1 MRQREGL
8 CVIKVLNVISDT
20 NIGGAGKCV
29 LTFLKYYSK
38 DEFDLAV
45 VIPKNSLLKP
55 EIEKLGARCIEVDA
69 LADKSLDFKAVSRLL
84 KIFKAEKPDVIHC
97 HAAMSAR
104 IAGRLYKR
112 AKIVYTR
119 HSVFEPSPAISRGIG
134 KRINGFVNN
143 ATADKIIAVAD
154 AAKDNL
160 TKTGVSDKKIIVIQ
174 NGVEPLKPLPESEKQ
189 KIRSEYGVGENDFI
203 LGIAARLNEV
213 KGHIYILE
221 ALKMLIDDGITNA
234 KLIIAGTGDYEDT
247 IRRKIAELNL
257 GENVVMAGFVK
268 DVSGFMN
275 ILSVSVN
282 SSFGTE
288 ATSLALLEGMSLGVP
303 AVVSD
308 FGGNPGVI
316 EEGVNGY
323 LFESKNSRQMY
334 EKLKLALQN
343 GIALKDMCKKVFEE
357 RFRAEIMTEKIQQVY
372 RNLAKEIRK

>member
-69 LADKSLDFKAVSRLL
+69 LADKSLDFKAISRLL

-134 KRINGFVNN
+134 KKINGFVNN

-221 ALKMLIDDGITNA
+221 ALKMLIDDGVTNA

-282 SSFGTE
+282 ASFGTE

-343 GIALKDMCKKVFEE
+343 GIALKDMCKKVFEK

>member
-119 HSVFEPSPAISRGIG
+119 HSVFEPSPTISRGIG

-282 SSFGTE
+282 ASFGTE

>member
-69 LADKSLDFKAVSRLL
+69 LADKSLDFKAVSQLL

-119 HSVFEPSPAISRGIG
+119 HSVFEPSPTISRGIG

-143 ATADKIIAVAD
+143 ATADRIIAVAD

-282 SSFGTE
+282 ASFGTE
-288 ATSLALLEGMSLGVP
+288 ATSLALLEGMSLGIP

>member
-134 KRINGFVNN
+134 KKINGFVNN
-143 ATADKIIAVAD
+143 ATADRIIAVAD

-160 TKTGVSDKKIIVIQ
+160 TKTGVSDKKITVIQ

-221 ALKMLIDDGITNA
+221 ALKMLIDDGITNV

-282 SSFGTE
+282 ASFGTE

-357 RFRAEIMTEKIQQVY
+357 RFRAEIMTKKIQQVY

>member
-112 AKIVYTR
+112 AEIVYTR

-134 KRINGFVNN
+134 KKINGFVNN

-160 TKTGVSDKKIIVIQ
+160 TKTGVSDKKITVIQ
-174 NGVEPLKPLPESEKQ
+174 NGVEPLKPLSESEKQ

-282 SSFGTE
+282 ASFGTE
-288 ATSLALLEGMSLGVP
+288 ATSLALLEGMSLGIP